1 MRELAAK
8 HGVNKDTIMKR
19 CRAEEWKSDRKTA
32 SDRTRTESVQK
43 TADTASDN
51 AVKKQRIASM
61 LLDAA
66 IETIEAYRSRGQL
79 KPNDIKLL
87 SGVLKDFEGTALA
100 SSAQDDPLTELLQ
113 RWDDASKQ

>member
-1 MRELAAK
+1 
-8 HGVNKDTIMKR
+8 MKKAN
-19 CRAEEWKSDRKTA
+19 AEAWATLRSEADSRSTA
-32 SDRTRTESVQK
+32 QAQQK

-66 IETIEAYRSRGQL
+66 LETIAAYRAKGQM

-100 SSAQDDPLTELLQ
+100 SSAQDDPLTELLA

>member
-1 MRELAAK
+1 MKKANAEAWAAL
-8 HGVNKDTIMKR
+8 R
-19 CRAEEWKSDRKTA
+19 RAADSRSTA
-32 SDRTRTESVQK
+32 QAQQK

-66 IETIEAYRSRGQL
+66 IETIEAYRAKGQM

-100 SSAQDDPLTELLQ
+100 SSAQDDPLTKLLA

>member
-8 HGVNKDTIMKR
+8 YGISKNAIFNRSK
-19 CRAEEWKSDRKTA
+19 AEGWKTHRDNAVDMTC
-32 SDRTRTESVQK
+32 TETVQK

-100 SSAQDDPLTELLQ
+100 SSAQDDPLTELLA

>member
-1 MRELAAK
+1 MKKANAEAWAALRR
-8 HGVNKDTIMKR
+8 DADSR
-19 CRAEEWKSDRKTA
+19 STA
-32 SDRTRTESVQK
+32 QAQQK

-66 IETIEAYRSRGQL
+66 LETIAAYRAKGQM

-100 SSAQDDPLTELLQ
+100 SSAQDDPLTELLA